1 MHANYRD
8 HADPRAGHTAPIKP
22 PFDARALG
30 CGHPWQHFHVDPV
43 RRRHAHLVDLDTVVG
58 VWVEAF
64 AHDPYFR
71 WIAPSEDSYFAFA
84 RDWMTFIAELA
95 FERGHT
101 YLDPAGQLA
110 TAWIPPDLSLVTIDN
125 VDRARAIVA
134 EHAGDA
140 RAGHA
145 LTTIIAARAH
155 DLNEPHWTLQYI
167 GVRSA
172 SHGRGLGGCGAVDR
186 TM

>member
-1 MHANYRD
+1 MR
-8 HADPRAGHTAPIKP
+8 
-22 PFDARALG
+22 L
-30 CGHPWQHFHVDPV
+30 
-43 RRRHAHLVDLDTVVG
+43 RHAHRVDLDTVVG

-172 SHGRGLGGCGAVDR
+172 SHGRGLGGCGAVER